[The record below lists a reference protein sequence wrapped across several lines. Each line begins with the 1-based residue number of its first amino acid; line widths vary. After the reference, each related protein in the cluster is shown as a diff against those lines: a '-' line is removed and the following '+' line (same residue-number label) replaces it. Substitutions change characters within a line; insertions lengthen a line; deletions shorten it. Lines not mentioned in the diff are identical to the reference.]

1 MKYVFGKYKTSER
14 EREREREIER
24 ARESWGLNEL

>member
-14 EREREREIER
+14 ERERERERGER
-24 ARESWGLNEL
+24 ARES